1 MKDITKEE
9 AIEICR
15 ESFIEST
22 IESLKSDIESIRQ
35 WQPQGITDEPPGGCY
50 MAKEHYETGCWFM
63 TPPTFIDYR
72 PLSIGAGPMV
82 GVSKKTGK
90 IVFSGIVGE

>member
-1 MKDITKEE
+1 MKGITKEE

-15 ESFIEST
+15 ESFIKSAK
-22 IESLKSDIESIRQ
+22 ESLKSKIESIQQ
-35 WQPQGITDEPPGGCY
+35 WEPEGITDEPPGGWY
-50 MAKEHYETGCWFM
+50 MAREHYETGCWFM
-63 TPPTFIDYR
+63 APPYSLDYR

-82 GVSKKTGK
+82 GVSKKTGE

>member
-9 AIEICR
+9 AIEVCR
-15 ESFIEST
+15 ESFM
-22 IESLKSDIESIRQ
+22 KSAIESIRQ
-35 WQPQGITDEPPGGCY
+35 WEPGAITDEPPAGCY
-50 MAKEHYETGCWFM
+50 MAQEHYGTGCWFM
-63 TPPTFIDYR
+63 APPSIGYR

-90 IVFSGIVGE
+90 IVFSGVVGE

>member
-1 MKDITKEE
+1 MKSISKEE

-15 ESFIEST
+15 ESFIESA
-22 IESLKSDIESIRQ
+22 IESIRQ
-35 WQPQGITDEPPGGCY
+35 CQPQGITDEPPQGCY
-50 MAKEHYETGCWFM
+50 MANEHYETGCWFM
-63 TPPTFIDYR
+63 MPPSFDYR
-72 PLSIGAGPMV
+72 PLTIGAGPMI

>member
-1 MKDITKEE
+1 MKSISKEE

-15 ESFIEST
+15 ESFIESV
-22 IESLKSDIESIRQ
+22 KESIGQQ
-35 WQPQGITDEPPGGCY
+35 WHPGRITDEPPPGCY
-50 MAKEHYETGCWFM
+50 MANEHYETGCWFM
-63 TPPTFIDYR
+63 TPPSFDYR
-72 PLSIGAGPMV
+72 ALTIGGGPMI